1 MINLDIV
8 HPEAKGIFMKAVM
21 YENFSE
27 TPKLVTLPDP
37 IPENDSVVIKVK
49 ATGL

>member
-1 MINLDIV
+1 
-8 HPEAKGIFMKAVM
+8 MKAIM
-21 YENFSE
+21 YEKFGK

-37 IPENDSVVIKVK
+37 VPESDSVVIKVK